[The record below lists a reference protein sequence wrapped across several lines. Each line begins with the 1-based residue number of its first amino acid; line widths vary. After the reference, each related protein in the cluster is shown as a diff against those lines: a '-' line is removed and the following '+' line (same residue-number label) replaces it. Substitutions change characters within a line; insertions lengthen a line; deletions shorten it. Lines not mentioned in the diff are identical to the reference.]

1 MILFRRAINF
11 VLWIVA
17 FLVGLVVGLGLFF
30 ARQVIRPPRKE
41 LWATPKDIGLAFEA
55 VDFPARD
62 GLRLSGWFVPAGTSP
77 APAIILIHGW
87 PWNRLGDQANDW
99 LAELSG
105 NKPVDLLRLAHAI
118 HQAGYGVLMFDLRNH
133 GQSAAGGPVSFGME
147 ERQDLLGALDYLSGR
162 SEVIPNKI
170 GVIGFSMGANT
181 ILYALPH
188 TQAIQAAVAVQPTSA
203 GLFAGR
209 YASDLLGPLGRPVLL
224 LADFIYRR
232 KGGPGL
238 SAAEPVL
245 VAASAGK
252 TPIFYIQGTGD
263 RWGSVANVAH
273 IASVT
278 PVAAGP
284 LFVDTAHRY
293 DGYRYVIENP
303 QVALQ
308 FLSQYL

>member
-1 MILFRRAINF
+1 MLFRRAINF

-17 FLVGLVVGLGLFF
+17 LLAGLVVGLGFFF
-30 ARQVIRPPRKE
+30 ARQVTRPPRKE
-41 LWATPKDIGLAFEA
+41 LWATPKDIGLDFET

-62 GLRLSGWFVPAGTSP
+62 GLRLSGWFVPAGATL
-77 APAIILIHGW
+77 APAIILVHGW

-133 GQSAAGGPVSFGME
+133 GQSAASGPVSFGIE

-162 SEVIPNKI
+162 DDVIRDKM

-188 TQAIQAAVAVQPTSA
+188 TQALQAAIAVQPTSV

-209 YASDLLGPLGRPVLL
+209 YARDLLGPLGRPVLMI
-224 LADFIYRR
+224 ADFLYRR
-232 KGGPGL
+232 SGGPGL
-238 SAAEPVL
+238 SAAEPIL
-245 VAASAGK
+245 VAAAAGK
-252 TPIFYIQGTGD
+252 TPLLYIQGKGD
-263 RWGSVANVAH
+263 RWGSVNNVAQMV
-273 IASVT
+273 SVT
-278 PVAAGP
+278 PVTAAP
-284 LFVDTAHRY
+284 LFIDTTHRY
-293 DGYRYVIENP
+293 DGYRYLVENP

-308 FLSQYL
+308 FLSRYL